1 MLNTKLVEPYYMQGS
16 NPLARLVVHP
26 HLADHTYY
34 ELVDHTNY
42 EGSNPSRP

>member
-16 NPLARLVVHP
+16 NPLAPPSGTP

-34 ELVDHTNY
+34 E
-42 EGSNPSRP
+42 GSNPSRP